1 MRSHVLAILS
11 AAAVALFIGIFGS
24 GVSLVSGPPAPAA
37 SSTLALLPKVVLPP
51 VALPPLASTTPA
63 SAAPASALPASAP
76 AEPPALPAASAPEA
90 AAPLP
95 ASGDQLAAASL
106 SLRAALVN
114 ILCIAPS
121 GSGLRS
127 ISGSGVIVGSSGYIL
142 TNAHIGQYF
151 LLADRGVACVIR
163 TGTPAKTAY
172 LAAPVFVSP
181 AWLASP
187 TGTGEH
193 DLALLAISSTASGA
207 PLPAAFPHVPLA
219 SAPPALGEPV
229 VIGSYAAQFLELNQI
244 ENALSPTLVYG
255 SVADLFTFAVNSV
268 DVVSLGGTAAAQ
280 EGSSGGGAI
289 DASGHLVA
297 TITTSTTQGDTASRR
312 LDAITASYIRR
323 EYAAEASTT
332 LDALLSE
339 PPAAAIAAFAPQ
351 IPSLESGLSLPN

>member
-1 MRSHVLAILS
+1 L
-11 AAAVALFIGIFGS
+11 
-24 GVSLVSGPPAPAA
+24 
-37 SSTLALLPKVVLPP
+37 
-51 VALPPLASTTPA
+51 A

-181 AWLASP
+181 AWLAANPNVLVEASP